1 MKRDEKIECKV
12 THLEKEMA
20 AEKAKDIGTTVSALM
35 RRLISSDDR
44 IVVLG
49 DGQEILTVLYEINA
63 KLDECLAMK
72 TLTTMDASS
81 LRQGMT
87 KIAAL
92 FCMIADNLSDLSE
105 DEEEDDNDNH
115 QGD

>member
-1 MKRDEKIECKV
+1 MKRDEKIEFKV
-12 THLEKEMA
+12 TL
-20 AEKAKDIGTTVSALM
+20 AEHQKVKDDAKAIGTTVSALM
-35 RRLISSDDR
+35 RRLITSDDR

-72 TLTTMDASS
+72 TLTVMDASS

-92 FCMIADNLSDLSE
+92 FCTIADNLSDLSE
-105 DEEEDDNDNH
+105 DEEENDNDNY

>member
-1 MKRDEKIECKV
+1 M
-12 THLEKEMA
+12 
-20 AEKAKDIGTTVSALM
+20 
-35 RRLISSDDR
+35 
-44 IVVLG
+44 
-49 DGQEILTVLYEINA
+49 LYEINA

-105 DEEEDDNDNH
+105 DEEDDDNDNH